1 MADPLPASAL
11 PHVVIIG
18 GGFGGLQAARAL
30 RRAPVRITLV
40 DRRNH
45 HLFQPLLYQVATAA
59 LTAPD
64 IAAPIRKI
72 LRKQR
77 NVRVILG
84 MAERIDVAARRV
96 ELDDGHLD
104 YDYLVVAAGATHS
117 YFGHD
122 EWRPF
127 APGLKTLGEAL
138 EIRRRVLLAY
148 EAAEREED
156 PDRRARC
163 LTFVVIGGGP
173 TGVELA
179 GALAEIAHHTMARN
193 FRSFDPD
200 AARVILVEAGPR
212 ILSAFDEGLAQK
224 AQRALAKLRVEVR
237 VGQPV
242 SLIDADG
249 VVVGGE
255 RITARTVLWGAGV
268 RGVPLAATLGVPL
281 DRGGRVLVG
290 PDLAIPG
297 HPEVFVVGDLAAVAD
312 GDRTVPGVAPAAMQ
326 GGRHAARVIQASLAG
341 TPRPPF
347 QYRDKG
353 SMATIGRSAAVAQ
366 IGRWRFSG
374 YLAWLAWLLVHIM
387 TLVDFRN
394 RITVLVDWAFQWFT
408 WQRGARVVLEN
419 PPPLPPPPAAGP
431 PTRPGS

>member
-1 MADPLPASAL
+1 MAD

-30 RRAPVRITLV
+30 RGAPVRITLV

-72 LRKQR
+72 LRKQK
-77 NVRVILG
+77 NVRVIL
-84 MAERIDVAARRV
+84 ASAQRIDAENRRV

-148 EAAEREED
+148 EAAEREPD
-156 PDRRARC
+156 PALRARC

-193 FRSFDPD
+193 FRSFDPND
-200 AARVILVEAGPR
+200 ARVL
-212 ILSAFDEGLAQK
+212 LLEG
-224 AQRALAKLRVEVR
+224 
-237 VGQPV
+237 G
-242 SLIDADG
+242 
-249 VVVGGE
+249 
-255 RITARTVLWGAGV
+255 
-268 RGVPLAATLGVPL
+268 
-281 DRGGRVLVG
+281 
-290 PDLAIPG
+290 
-297 HPEVFVVGDLAAVAD
+297 
-312 GDRTVPGVAPAAMQ
+312 
-326 GGRHAARVIQASLAG
+326 
-341 TPRPPF
+341 
-347 QYRDKG
+347 
-353 SMATIGRSAAVAQ
+353 
-366 IGRWRFSG
+366 
-374 YLAWLAWLLVHIM
+374 
-387 TLVDFRN
+387 
-394 RITVLVDWAFQWFT
+394 
-408 WQRGARVVLEN
+408 
-419 PPPLPPPPAAGP
+419 
-431 PTRPGS
+431 